1 MKKKLLAFLLILMS
15 VMSVHSATYKV
26 NSAGKIS
33 SPTGQV
39 QQSAKTSTVKSP
51 YNNYNA
57 GSYVSSNT
65 VNKVSVGAIEIVMD
79 FSGSMTDW
87 VMVAKQTMSG
97 IVSQIPQNTLV
108 GFRVFGHGG
117 DITAEPQLAQV
128 TGVTKSTKNGKTTY
142 KINTNEVTKSS
153 SFMGCSAT
161 KQVTPVSTLNT
172 YSLLNGMNSVA
183 LGGSTPL
190 VLALKQAA
198 NNDFSALSSDVKK
211 KIVLITDGGENC
223 GGDPCAFAKSLMAQ
237 RSDIHIDV
245 VLVSSNSRAL
255 KCLSSTTGGKFYHAN
270 SYYDFSNVVVQS
282 MTTTKDGSTIDN
294 SNVEQYQ
301 TPSQNYEFIDDEF

>member
-1 MKKKLLAFLLILMS
+1 MKKKILASILILMG
-15 VMSVHSATYKV
+15 VMSAYSATYKV

-87 VMVAKQTMSG
+87 VMVAKQTMGG

-117 DITAEPQLAQV
+117 DITNEPQLAQIS
-128 TGVTKSTKNGKTTY
+128 GVTKTTKNGKTTY
-142 KINTNEVTKSS
+142 KLNTNEITKGS
-153 SFMGCSAT
+153 SFMGCNAT
-161 KQVTPVSTLNT
+161 KQVTPVSPLNA
-172 YSLLNGMNSVA
+172 YSLLSGMNSVA

-198 NNDFSALSSDVKK
+198 NNDFSGLSTDVKK

-223 GGDPCAFAKSLMAQ
+223 GGDPCAFAKTLMAQ

-245 VLVSSNSRAL
+245 VLVSSNSRA
-255 KCLSSTTGGKFYHAN
+255 KSSM
-270 SYYDFSNVVVQS
+270 FS
-282 MTTTKDGSTIDN
+282 KL
-294 SNVEQYQ
+294 
-301 TPSQNYEFIDDEF
+301 

>member
-1 MKKKLLAFLLILMS
+1 MS
-15 VMSVHSATYKV
+15 AMSAYCATYKV

-33 SPTGQV
+33 SPNGSV

-57 GSYVSSNT
+57 GSYVNNNT

-87 VMVAKQTMSG
+87 VNVAKQTMSG
-97 IVSQIPQNTLV
+97 ILSQIPQNTLV
-108 GFRVFGHGG
+108 GFRVFGQGG
-117 DITAEPQLAQV
+117 DITSIPQLAQV
-128 TGVTKSTKNGKTTY
+128 TGVTKTNKNGKTTY
-142 KINTNEVTKSS
+142 KINTNEVTKGS

-161 KQVTPVSTLNT
+161 KQVAPVTNLNAM
-172 YSLLNGMNSVA
+172 SLLNGMNSVS

-198 NNDFSALSSDVKK
+198 NNDFSNLGFDIKK

-223 GGDPCAFAKSLMAQ
+223 GGDPCAFAKNLMAQ

-255 KCLSSTTGGKFYHAN
+255 KCLATTTGGKFYTAN
-270 SYYDFSNVVVQS
+270 SYYDFSNIVTQS

-294 SNVEQYQ
+294 SNAQQYQ